1 MTAMNERGG
10 LWFGGPGVQ
19 PVQTIPVN
27 LYETADELVV
37 VAPMPGLEPTD
48 IVIDITAEA
57 LTLYGELRGIG
68 QERRQYI
75 AREWSYGPY
84 LRTVRLPVPV
94 DSARLNATY
103 SNGVLTVALPKGAR
117 THPTKVRL
125 APVHGLRGLY
135 IGHRGWVGRPRPP
148 ELSRHCAGEQ

>member
-1 MTAMNERGG
+1 MTARNERGG
-10 LWFGGPGVQ
+10 LWFGGPEVQ

-48 IVIDITAEA
+48 IVIDITAET
-57 LTLYGELRGIG
+57 LTLYGGLRGLG
-68 QERRQYI
+68 QERRRYL

-84 LRTVRLPVPV
+84 LRTIRLPGPV

-103 SNGVLTVALPKGAR
+103 SNGVLTVALPKGIR
-117 THPTKVRL
+117 THPVKIRL
-125 APVHGLRGLY
+125 APAHGLRGLH
-135 IGHRGWVGRPRPP
+135 IGHRGWVGRPVPR
-148 ELSRHCAGEQ
+148 S